1 MEAHFVHQGLSDEL
15 AVVALRYR
23 LTEQCNPHL
32 ASFWDSFLV
41 VEGTAESDVPAVPL
55 GALLSPALLAGGY
68 YRWDGSLTTPPC
80 TEGVRWF
87 LLKQEETV
95 CEAQVQSLR
104 QTLRAMQGVNYNS
117 RAVQPLNNR
126 TVFELEFDKQL

>member
-1 MEAHFVHQGLSDEL
+1 MVYPPFPVRVHAPSPSDEL

-23 LTEQCNPHL
+23 LSEECNPKL
-32 ASFWDSFLV
+32 ASFWDSFPNT
-41 VEGTAESDVPAVPL
+41 EGDAESDVPAVPL

-95 CEAQVQSLR
+95 CEVRPPATHPTPCSPR
-104 QTLRAMQGVNYNS
+104 
-117 RAVQPLNNR
+117 P
-126 TVFELEFDKQL
+126 